1 MIPQILKMS
10 IVKSVSKLI
19 RFNSNLSVN
28 GHGFLVRL
36 EGKVIKNASDYSPG
50 VETRTKNTYIRST
63 SGNNELLLKLQA
75 VEEERTRNKHRAAN
89 TFYKMSVASDATSI
103 SRIPTLYAQNDHGTI
118 KIIDVKKEFVNMQNQ
133 NNPLQFQL
141 IGERSIMRMAESEVK
156 EHLLEN
162 LKTAKLM
169 DEKFAN
175 TNEIS
180 RAYRI
185 RSMTGWEKTSDGRRK
200 VEIRNRRQHVA
211 D

>member
-118 KIIDVKKEFVNMQNQ
+118 IPREESSQTLTPSDPHYNTNGEIVNGGNIEFVPLDKENLFDKLNIKQDLSSNRINFQ
-133 NNPLQFQL
+133 ANPLQFQL
-141 IGERSIMRMAESEVK
+141 IGER
-156 EHLLEN
+156 
-162 LKTAKLM
+162 T
-169 DEKFAN
+169 
-175 TNEIS
+175 
-180 RAYRI
+180 RI
-185 RSMTGWEKTSDGRRK
+185 FGS
-200 VEIRNRRQHVA
+200 A
-211 D
+211 